1 MTMEQ
6 GRGVVI
12 LQVEK
17 LSPSPP
23 LSWLYLQSCEHV
35 YLSYSPSPTVWRAF
49 TRLFQT
55 LCSSLYSQH
64 LAQCLAQVIDKL
76 RCMLNEHE
84 FIDRGDWAI
93 WREALHEPGIL
104 KRSLMFQGAV
114 GLFLSG
120 LAWNQVQ

>member
-12 LQVEK
+12 VQVEK

-23 LSWLYLQSCEHV
+23 LPWLQSCEHV

-49 TRLFQT
+49 TCLFQT

-76 RCMLNEHE
+76 RCTLNERE
-84 FIDRGDWAI
+84 LIDRGDWAI

-114 GLFLSG
+114 GLFRSG
-120 LAWNQVQ
+120 LGWNQVQ